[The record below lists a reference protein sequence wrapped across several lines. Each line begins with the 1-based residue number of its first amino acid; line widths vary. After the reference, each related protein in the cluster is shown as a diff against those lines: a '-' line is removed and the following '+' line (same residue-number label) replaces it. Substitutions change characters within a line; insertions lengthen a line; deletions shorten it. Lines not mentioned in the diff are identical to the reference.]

1 MVWLSRIWEIIRWP
15 YDEYKLRKK
24 MKQLRKKDPYIYK

>member
-1 MVWLSRIWEIIRWP
+1 MFTKIWEIICWP
-15 YDEYKLRKK
+15 YKEYKFRKK

>member
-1 MVWLSRIWEIIRWP
+1 MFAKIWEIICWP
-15 YDEYKLRKK
+15 YNEYKFRKK